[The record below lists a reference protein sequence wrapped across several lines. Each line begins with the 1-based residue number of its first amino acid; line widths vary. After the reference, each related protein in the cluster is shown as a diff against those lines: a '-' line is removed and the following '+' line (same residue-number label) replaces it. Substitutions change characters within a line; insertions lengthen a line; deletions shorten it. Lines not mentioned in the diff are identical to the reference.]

1 MRLRLAFSFQLGAV
15 AAVLTYA
22 VQTVAYLDP
31 VRGNMSAA
39 TLRSSQ
45 RNYGFEANTILDS
58 VENGRNRILV
68 IQLQGHLFFGNVSQ
82 LNKSFNE
89 MLSSS
94 RNGLMKP
101 LIVIVDFSLVLG
113 IDSSAAQAIVKL
125 KKLMIA
131 TYNTK
136 LCVFV
141 PGSSNG
147 FPCEYDLSSELNDYR
162 LATIADNSL
171 FGESTF
177 TEISNEET
185 AFMMKALHNHEHF
198 RYEGSQ
204 VCQTLDFA
212 LALSENALITWH
224 DPDLLNDMI
233 HSTNDTKRGDMSQ
246 EDEKVT
252 ALFYLVKICSR
263 SEVSEEDVKILFSHF
278 KREVFKKDDLI
289 WRQNSP
295 SDSAKLLVS
304 GKLIAML
311 ENEAGTCESVQVG
324 RMCGE
329 LGLVAGMNR
338 MNSLY
343 CMSDIAV
350 LYSISKYSFQ
360 KLAEANPKIARIM
373 DLICIDYLAN
383 RVQHV
388 SNRIFETRC
397 LPI

>member
-1 MRLRLAFSFQLGAV
+1 MVTIGAI
-15 AAVLTYA
+15 AAVSTYA
-22 VQTVAYLDP
+22 VQTVAYLEP
-31 VRGNMSAA
+31 VRGKMSAA
-39 TLRSSQ
+39 TLKSSQ
-45 RNYGFEANTILDS
+45 RNRGFEANVILDS
-58 VENGRNRILV
+58 VEHGRCRILV

-82 LNKSFNE
+82 LNKSFSDI
-89 MLSSS
+89 LSSS
-94 RNGLMKP
+94 KDDSIQP

-125 KKLMIA
+125 KKQMIA
-131 TYNTK
+131 SYTTK

-147 FPCEYDLSSELNDYR
+147 FPCDYNLTSELNDGGLLDAVDKPFFR
-162 LATIADNSL
+162 
-171 FGESTF
+171 
-177 TEISNEET
+177 EIVYTDTSNEET
-185 AFMMKALHNHEHF
+185 AYLMNTLLNDKNF

-212 LALSENALITWH
+212 LALSESALIAWH
-224 DPDLLNDMI
+224 DPQVLENMRSSASDMAR
-233 HSTNDTKRGDMSQ
+233 TNLSA
-246 EDEKVT
+246 EDERVT
-252 ALFYLVKICSR
+252 ALFYLGKICSR
-263 SEVSEEDVKILFSHF
+263 GEVSDDDLKLLFSYF
-278 KREVFKKDDLI
+278 EREVHKKDDLI
-289 WRQNSP
+289 WRQGTP
-295 SDSAKLLVS
+295 SDCAKLLVN

-311 ENEAGTCESVQVG
+311 ENEAGTYETVQVG

-343 CMSDIAV
+343 CMSDVAI
-350 LYSISKYSFQ
+350 LYSISKDSFQ
-360 KLAEANPKIARIM
+360 QLCETNPNVARIM
-373 DLICIDYLAN
+373 DLICIDYLAD